1 MNSDVCKRETI
12 DTGRLPVI
20 TCSFCG
26 AKILFISDVK
36 VMGEAIEAHVEEHMQ
51 KSKDPTKSAQ
61 EAERI
66 YIDLISQVFDIAS
79 KSQV

>member
-26 AKILFISDVK
+26 AKILFIPDAK
-36 VMGEAIEAHVEEHMQ
+36 VMGEAIETHVEEHM
-51 KSKDPTKSAQ
+51 KKIKDPAQ
-61 EAERI
+61 GAAESESV
-66 YIDLISQVFDIAS
+66 YVDLISQVFDKAA
-79 KSQV
+79 KT